1 MNDGKL
7 KFLINIV
14 LFAIYTIKFIHV
26 LYVTIRSITVK
37 YSLFKVEKILCTIS
51 SSVIE
56 NLQNS
61 KRLVLKSKI
70 KNKKKSVD
78 SRMENFQTK
87 K

>member
-70 KNKKKSVD
+70 KNKKNLLILGWKI
-78 SRMENFQTK
+78 FKQK